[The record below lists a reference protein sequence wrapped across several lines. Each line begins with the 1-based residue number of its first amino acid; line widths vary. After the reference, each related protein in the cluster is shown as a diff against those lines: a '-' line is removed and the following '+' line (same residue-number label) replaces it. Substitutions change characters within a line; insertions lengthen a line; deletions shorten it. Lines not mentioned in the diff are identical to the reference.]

1 MAEHFN
7 LSDGVRAQRK
17 LMLTFV
23 QWGGTWGGT
32 DPNADDATYTS
43 GNTALLGARTEDSS
57 IEFNLDAETTTDIL
71 GYTYTDI
78 NKTEPQQDFDP
89 FYIIGGTGGAAKLA
103 QYLTKAALANR
114 ITDYDS
120 QFNVIIVTAYIDNN
134 SSGAGLKYYA
144 VRHRNCSIYPTSM
157 GGDSYVS
164 LPIEVHLS
172 NRICEGTASGL
183 TETELGFTPN
193 GSL

>member
-1 MAEHFN
+1 MAETFA
-7 LSDGVRAQRK
+7 LETGVRAQRK

-23 QWGGTWGGT
+23 QWGGTY
-32 DPNADDATYTS
+32 ASDDADAVYTG

-71 GYTYTDI
+71 GNSYTDI

-89 FYIIGGTGGAAKLA
+89 FYMIGGTGGAAKLS

-120 QFNVIIVTAYIDNN
+120 RFNVIIVTAYITNGADNN
-134 SSGAGLKYYA
+134 TKYYA
-144 VRHRNCSIYPTSM
+144 VRHRDCSIYPTSM

-172 NRICEGTASGL
+172 NKLCEGTASGL
-183 TETELGFTPN
+183 TESTLGFAPGGT
-193 GSL
+193 L